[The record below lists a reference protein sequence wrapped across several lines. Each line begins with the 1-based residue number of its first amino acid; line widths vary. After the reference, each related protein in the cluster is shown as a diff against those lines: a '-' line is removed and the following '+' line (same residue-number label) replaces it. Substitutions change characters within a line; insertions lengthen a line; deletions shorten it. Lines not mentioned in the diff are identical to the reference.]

1 MANYYN
7 ENTVIYLDGQFV
19 KASEAK
25 TDLFGQSLHYG
36 YSAFEGIRAYKTENG
51 TRVFK
56 AAAHYDRLR
65 ASAQS
70 VHIPFAWTNE
80 ELIEA
85 TYQILEMN
93 SLQDAY
99 IRPLVFC
106 PANMSLQK
114 ATSSSIMIA
123 VWDWAA
129 YLGEKLLRVS
139 LSPYQRPNPKG
150 FMIQA
155 KVGGHYV
162 NSIIACQEAKDRG
175 YDEALLLDMNDFVA
189 EGPGANVFYEKNGK
203 LFTPALGN
211 ILAGITRATVIELA
225 GEMGI
230 PVTEKQITMEELR
243 EADAVFYCGT
253 AAEVIGWESLDDVKF
268 PVKWNDSVSRKI
280 QLAYKALV
288 MEKKFEPQKLKEEK
302 KHEALI

>member
-7 ENTVIYLDGQFV
+7 DNTVLYLDGQYV

-36 YSAFEGIRAYKTENG
+36 YSAFEGIRSYKTENG
-51 TRVFK
+51 TKIFK
-56 AAAHYDRLR
+56 AEEHYDRLR

-70 VHIPFAWTNE
+70 IGIPYPWTNE

-85 TYQILEMN
+85 TYQVLEKN
-93 SLQDAY
+93 NLQDAY

-114 ATSSSIMIA
+114 AKTSNIMVA
-123 VWDWAA
+123 VWDWGA
-129 YLGEKLLRVS
+129 YLGEQLLRVT
-139 LSPYQRPNPKG
+139 LSSYQRPNPRG

-162 NSIIACQEAKDRG
+162 NSILACQEAKDKG
-175 YDEALLLDMNDFVA
+175 FDEALLLDMNGFVA
-189 EGPGANVFYEKNGK
+189 EGPGANVFYEKDGQ

-211 ILAGITRATVIELA
+211 ILAGITRATVLEIAAELD
-225 GEMGI
+225 I
-230 PVTEKQITMEELR
+230 PVTEKQISIDEIR
-243 EADAVFYCGT
+243 QADAAFYCGT
-253 AAEVIGWESLDDVKF
+253 AAEIIGWESFENVAF
-268 PVKWNDSVSRKI
+268 PVEWNDTIGRKI
-280 QLAYKALV
+280 QLAYKDLV
-288 MEKKFEPQKLKEEK
+288 TEKTLDAQSVQTV
-302 KHEALI
+302 

>member
-1 MANYYN
+1 MYYN
-7 ENTVIYLDGQFV
+7 EHTIIYLDGQYV

-51 TRVFK
+51 TRIFK
-56 AAAHYDRLR
+56 AEEHYDRLR

-70 VHIPFAWTNE
+70 VHIPYPWPNE

-85 TYQILEMN
+85 TYQILEKN
-93 SLQDAY
+93 GLEDAY

-114 ATSSSIMIA
+114 AQSSHIMIA
-123 VWDWAA
+123 VWDWGA

-139 LSPYQRPNPKG
+139 LSSYQRPNPRG

-162 NSIIACQEAKDRG
+162 NSIIACQEAKDNG
-175 YDEALLLDMNDFVA
+175 YDEALLLDMDGFVA
-189 EGPGANVFYEKNGK
+189 EGPGANVFYEKDGQ

-211 ILAGITRATVIELA
+211 ILAGITRATVIEIAAELDI
-225 GEMGI
+225 E
-230 PVTEKQITMEELR
+230 VTEKQITINELR
-243 EADAVFYCGT
+243 QADAVFYCGT
-253 AAEVIGWESLDDVKF
+253 AAEIIGWQSLDDQPFK
-268 PVKWNDSVSRKI
+268 KAWKDSVGKRI
-280 QLAYKALV
+280 QLAYKNRVL
-288 MEKKFEPQKLKEEK
+288 EKELEPATPGLTVSV
-302 KHEALI
+302 

>member
-7 ENTVIYLDGQFV
+7 DNTVLYLDGQYV

-36 YSAFEGIRAYKTENG
+36 YSVFEGIRSYKTENG
-51 TRVFK
+51 TKIFK
-56 AAAHYDRLR
+56 AEEHYDRLR

-70 VHIPFAWTNE
+70 IGIPYRWTNE

-85 TYQILEMN
+85 TYQVLEKN
-93 SLQDAY
+93 NLQDAY

-114 ATSSSIMIA
+114 AKTSNIMIA
-123 VWDWAA
+123 VWDWGA
-129 YLGEKLLRVS
+129 YLGEQLLRVT
-139 LSPYQRPNPKG
+139 LSSYQRPNPKG

-162 NSIIACQEAKDRG
+162 NSILACQEAKDNG
-175 YDEALLLDMNDFVA
+175 FDEALLLDMNGFVA
-189 EGPGANVFYEKNGK
+189 EGPGANVFYEKDGQ

-211 ILAGITRATVIELA
+211 ILAGITRSTVIEIAAELD
-225 GEMGI
+225 I
-230 PVTEKQITMEELR
+230 PVTEKQITMDEFR
-243 EADAVFYCGT
+243 QADAAFFCGT
-253 AAEVIGWESLDDVKF
+253 AAEVIGWESLDNVAF
-268 PVKWNDSVSRKI
+268 PVKWKDTAARKI
-280 QLAYKALV
+280 QLAYKDLV
-288 MEKKFEPQKLKEEK
+288 TEKMLQTQS
-302 KHEALI
+302 A